1 MQHIT
6 LPSRSKPTM
15 RMIARAG
22 GYERQSQN
30 PSRQADPRIFCRRFA
45 PLTPPRGRAVSMALP
60 GNVKEVVMS
69 AATVIALLIPLT
81 AGAAQAESHRLIAQ
95 EFSLVGA
102 GDLQSAIWADKL
114 PQLQASRSALQRAA
128 PSAHLKSIAQVW
140 TATFAGNGRSYVV
153 SAINDGC
160 ESSSAAE
167 NALICPVRVAEVV
180 GGKVQVVAD
189 TTLPISSVRGN
200 AGYDASSNANSQYMT
215 IASFDPVSRAISFTD
230 VSAGQKTALSV
241 RVNLR

>member
-1 MQHIT
+1 MQHIA
-6 LPSRSKPTM
+6 LPSRSTT

-22 GYERQSQN
+22 GYERQSQD
-30 PSRQADPRIFCRRFA
+30 PSPQADPRIFCRRFA
-45 PLTPPRGRAVSMALP
+45 PLTPPRRRALSIALARYA
-60 GNVKEVVMS
+60 KEVVMS

-81 AGAAQAESHRLIAQ
+81 AGAQQAESHRLIAM

-102 GDLQSAIWADKL
+102 GDLQRAIWSDKL
-114 PQLQASRSALQRAA
+114 PQLRANRTALQRAA

-140 TATFAGNGRSYVV
+140 TATFAEGGRSYVV

-180 GGKVQVVAD
+180 GGKVRVVAD

-200 AGYDASSNANSQYMT
+200 AGYDSSSNANSQYMT

-230 VSAGQKTALSV
+230 VSAGQRTALSV
-241 RVNLR
+241 RVNLQ

>member
-6 LPSRSKPTM
+6 LPSRSRPTM

-22 GYERQSQN
+22 VYERQSQN
-30 PSRQADPRIFCRRFA
+30 PSPQADPRMFCRRFT
-45 PLTPPRGRAVSMALP
+45 PLTPLRHRAVAFALARYA
-60 GNVKEVVMS
+60 KEVVMRT
-69 AATVIALLIPLT
+69 ATVIALLIPLT
-81 AGAAQAESHRLIAQ
+81 AGAQQAESHRLIAQ
-95 EFSLVGA
+95 EFSLVVG
-102 GDLQSAIWADKL
+102 GDVQSAIWADKL
-114 PQLQASRSALQRAA
+114 PQLRASRAALQRAA

-167 NALICPVRVAEVV
+167 NALICPVRVAEVAD
-180 GGKVQVVAD
+180 GKVQVVAD
-189 TTLPISSVRGN
+189 TALPISSVRGN

-215 IASFDPVSRAISFTD
+215 IASFEPVSRAISFTD
-230 VSAGQKTALSV
+230 VSAGQRTALSV
-241 RVNLR
+241 RVNLQ

>member
-1 MQHIT
+1 
-6 LPSRSKPTM
+6 
-15 RMIARAG
+15 
-22 GYERQSQN
+22 
-30 PSRQADPRIFCRRFA
+30 
-45 PLTPPRGRAVSMALP
+45 
-60 GNVKEVVMS
+60 
-69 AATVIALLIPLT
+69 
-81 AGAAQAESHRLIAQ
+81 
-95 EFSLVGA
+95 
-102 GDLQSAIWADKL
+102 LQSAIWADKL

-140 TATFAGNGRSYVV
+140 TATFSGNGRSYVV

-167 NALICPVRVAEVV
+167 NALICPVRIAEVV

-241 RVNLR
+241 RVNLREPFPARGPKCDATHSQSQRCLPRRAARRSRRFSRRAAPISIIPRPTSPLQSKTATAPVTH